1 MDMSSRSNQG
11 YLSNLCA
18 TFRSLTTVL
27 RKEVVLLTF
36 KYCTYVS
43 QDGLKRYHVPVRQ
56 RDTRTMAEGKP
67 SEPPFPLGPDED
79 PSYFW
84 PHPSPTED
92 VAFES
97 QSPTYALDPTE
108 LNEPST
114 SRTGSP
120 DENPEA
126 ALPASPTEL
135 PIYSSTNPN
144 SPTNPPPQWP
154 PEIEISEIPTAS
166 PQPPHARARFP
177 SDAGE
182 LFKTYSA
189 RPGTLVGD
197 GEETD
202 REPSTHRGRA
212 WENFRSWV
220 TGLKED
226 LGWPEKQQDTQDFIG
241 DTGIDM
247 DIIRKSRKLQKSKPK
262 KPTAAVK
269 VTSLEDAS
277 SEKLPPSRPGI
288 GSRTESSS
296 TIHTNATTSA
306 PGSGTATPGT
316 LRRIFGAG
324 VDPYE
329 LRGALRKLKS
339 KLAQKDSSQTK
350 YLQAKAELAHRRNL
364 VLSMVYAFMAYGAP
378 PYRLEEYI
386 LQLFKVL
393 EMDGRVNYTV
403 GCMEISF
410 INPVDPADPMTR
422 SAYTTLVKAQG
433 LDIGACEVAF
443 HIYMDVVVGDTT
455 IEEATK
461 RLAVLIEE
469 PSYYKPL
476 LLVPLHGVASAL
488 ACVCKFYLPPSPF
501 VFE

>member
-1 MDMSSRSNQG
+1 MAEEPPPGMSS
-11 YLSNLCA
+11 
-18 TFRSLTTVL
+18 
-27 RKEVVLLTF
+27 
-36 KYCTYVS
+36 
-43 QDGLKRYHVPVRQ
+43 
-56 RDTRTMAEGKP
+56 KP
-67 SEPPFPLGPDED
+67 GPDED
-79 PSYFW
+79 HSYFW

-92 VAFES
+92 LDFES
-97 QSPTYALDPTE
+97 QSPTDALDITE
-108 LNEPST
+108 LVEPGT
-114 SRTGSP
+114 SRSGSP
-120 DENPEA
+120 DGALEA
-126 ALPASPTEL
+126 ALPVSPAES
-135 PIYSSTNPN
+135 PIYPSTHPN
-144 SPTNPPPQWP
+144 SPIAVCPPWQ
-154 PEIEISEIPTAS
+154 PELDISEIRATSAH
-166 PQPPHARARFP
+166 PPHARARFP

-189 RPGTLVGD
+189 RPGTLGGD

-202 REPSTHRGRA
+202 REPSSHQDSA
-212 WENFRSWV
+212 WEHFRSWL
-220 TGLKED
+220 TGLRED
-226 LGWPEKQQDTQDFIG
+226 LGWPEKQQDPQDFIG

-247 DIIRKSRKLQKSKPK
+247 DIIRKSRRLKKPKPK
-262 KPTAAVK
+262 KSMAVK
-269 VTSLEDAS
+269 VTSLAEGP
-277 SEKLPPSRPGI
+277 SEKLPASRPGM
-288 GSRTESSS
+288 GQRTESSS
-296 TIHTNATTSA
+296 TIPTNATTSA

-339 KLAQKDSSQTK
+339 KLALKDSSQTK

-378 PYRLEEYI
+378 SYRLEEYT

-433 LDIGACEVAF
+433 LDVGACEVAF
-443 HIYMDVVVGDTT
+443 HIYMDVVAGDIT

-461 RLAVLIEE
+461 SLAALIDEA
-469 PSYYKPL
+469 SYYKPL

-488 ACVCKFYLPPSPF
+488 TCVCKSHLSLHPLLSNGL
-501 VFE
+501 

>member
-1 MDMSSRSNQG
+1 MDEEEPRG
-11 YLSNLCA
+11 
-18 TFRSLTTVL
+18 TPTT
-27 RKEVVLLTF
+27 
-36 KYCTYVS
+36 
-43 QDGLKRYHVPVRQ
+43 
-56 RDTRTMAEGKP
+56 M
-67 SEPPFPLGPDED
+67 GPEED
-79 PSYFW
+79 PSYFL
-84 PHPSPTED
+84 PHPSSTED
-92 VAFES
+92 ETFEP
-97 QSPTYALDPTE
+97 QSPSYDLHATE
-108 LNEPST
+108 LSEPGT

-120 DENPEA
+120 ENNLEA
-126 ALPASPTEL
+126 PLPTTPTEL
-135 PIYSSTNPN
+135 PPIPISTHPN
-144 SPTNPPPQWP
+144 SPTGAPTEWP
-154 PEIEISEIPTAS
+154 PELEITEIPLPSA
-166 PQPPHARARFP
+166 QPAQARARFP
-177 SDAGE
+177 SDASQ
-182 LFKTYSA
+182 LFRTYSA
-189 RPGTLVGD
+189 RQDTLGGD
-197 GEETD
+197 GEEAD
-202 REPSTHRGRA
+202 RDPASHRGRA

-247 DIIRKSRKLQKSKPK
+247 DVIRKSRKLQKSKPK
-262 KPTAAVK
+262 KPVVVK
-269 VTSLEDAS
+269 VTSLEDGS
-277 SEKLPPSRPGI
+277 SEKLTSSRPGM
-288 GSRTESSS
+288 GSRQGSSS

-410 INPVDPADPMTR
+410 INPVDPADPMTK

-433 LDIGACEVAF
+433 LDVGACEAAF
-443 HIYMDVVVGDTT
+443 HIYMDVVVGDTD

-461 RLAVLIEE
+461 RLAALIDE

-476 LLVPLHGVASAL
+476 LLVPLHGVACAL
-488 ACVCKFYLPPSPF
+488 ACVCRFYLLFFHLQPYL
-501 VFE
+501 ENLTT